1 VKDEKT
7 ESKTLVQIENSDES
21 KKASI
26 TADPL
31 LTNPL
36 NSCTKLRI
44 RGTFQ
49 NKFLPL

>member
-1 VKDEKT
+1 MDFLEMKFEAGK
-7 ESKTLVQIENSDES
+7 KTLFFKS

-26 TADPL
+26 AADPL

-49 NKFLPL
+49 NKFLTL